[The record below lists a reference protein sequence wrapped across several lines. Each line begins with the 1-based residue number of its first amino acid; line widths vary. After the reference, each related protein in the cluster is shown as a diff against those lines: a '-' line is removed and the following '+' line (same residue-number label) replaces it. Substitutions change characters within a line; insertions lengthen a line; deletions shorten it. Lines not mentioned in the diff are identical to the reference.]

1 MGEESKILG
10 VSLRGWLALMIVFST
25 CLSCVILNK
34 IDILKDMAL
43 ISLSFYFGQKSMGA
57 GSDKLPDG
65 NTKT

>member
-1 MGEESKILG
+1 MDESKVMG
-10 VSLRGWLALMIVFST
+10 VSMRGWLALMIVFST

-57 GSDKLPDG
+57 GKDEK
-65 NTKT
+65 NVT